1 VTKPYSSPPTI
12 LRSLRDRL
20 TQVAERQGVVFGRG
34 PDCWLVMGYTGLAHF
49 DDKPTDVFIASV
61 LAGGRELTGMGM
73 WFPARPLHYR
83 EITRSVENAMFD
95 AYSRLPAAARD
106 HRTTLSGVGVQNRKP
121 RPRHVAFRAGVSR
134 QGINH
139 LELADRHQPLISDH
153 GIGPRCVVHTAP
165 IGDR

>member
-1 VTKPYSSPPTI
+1 VTKPYSSPPTN

-34 PDCWLVMGYTGLAHF
+34 SDCWLVMGYTGLAYF
-49 DDKPTDVFIASV
+49 DDKPTDAFIASV

-73 WFPARPLHYR
+73 WFPGRPLHYR

-106 HRTTLSGVGVQNRKP
+106 HRTTLSGGWCAEQKAATQTRCIP
-121 RPRHVAFRAGVSR
+121 RRCQPPRYKSPR
-134 QGINH
+134 
-139 LELADRHQPLISDH
+139 
-153 GIGPRCVVHTAP
+153 IG
-165 IGDR
+165 